1 MYQSGYRHVR
11 IFAAR
16 IGHVVRGCPGLLD
29 PRNDLTPDW
38 ILGIAP
44 RQEVK
49 KVWRDREREF
59 VAREQNATT
68 FLVTQLQVFFQLSQ
82 RGDPVLELPFPIVPK
97 FRRDPA
103 VAGPIARRVRDELF
117 SVPFF

>member
-1 MYQSGYRHVR
+1 MYQSRYRHVR

-38 ILGIAP
+38 ILGIVL
-44 RQEVK
+44 RHEVK
-49 KVWRDREREF
+49 KVWRNRERQF
-59 VAREQNATT
+59 VALEQNAATL
-68 FLVTQLQVFFQLSQ
+68 LVTQLQVFFQLSQ
-82 RGDPVLELPFPIVPK
+82 GGDPFLELPFPIVPK
-97 FRRDPA
+97 FLSCLR
-103 VAGPIARRVRDELF
+103 PIPWRVRDELF